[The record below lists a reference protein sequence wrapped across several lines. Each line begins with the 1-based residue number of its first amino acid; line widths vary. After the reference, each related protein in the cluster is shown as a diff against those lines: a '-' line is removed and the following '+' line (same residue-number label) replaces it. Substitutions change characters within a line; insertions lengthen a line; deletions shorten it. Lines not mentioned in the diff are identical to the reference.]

1 MIGTLSMSV
10 NKFEAAQKI
19 LYLDVSYPNFP
30 TWEEVLDFEVD
41 GVAVK
46 AIAKHTWRRFTV
58 LIVEPFEVVACTFE
72 PPLIALGAAM
82 LRRQALLKERG
93 ITDTEDCIAK
103 AKSAYLNHLFYLS
116 LKPIIDAAQA
126 DLSSKYSQR
135 LKARFSFSEAAQA
148 RITLE
153 KGQARQD
160 FKVGLYDQKEYQS
173 LVKELA
179 KQATDAYIS
188 YATLKDKVDR
198 GLEELKSTM
207 LSEALAGKT

>member
-1 MIGTLSMSV
+1 M
-10 NKFEAAQKI
+10 NNFEAAQKV
-19 LYLDVSYPNFP
+19 LHLNVSYPNFSA
-30 TWEEVLDFEVD
+30 WEEVLDFEVD
-41 GVAVK
+41 GVAVR
-46 AIAKHTWRRFTV
+46 AIAKHTWRCLTV

-93 ITDTEDCIAK
+93 ITDAEDCIVRAK
-103 AKSAYLNHLFYLS
+103 DAYINHLFYLS
-116 LKPIIDAAQA
+116 LKSKIDIAQSE
-126 DLSSKYSQR
+126 LSTKYMQR
-135 LKARFSFSEAAQA
+135 LETRLLFSETVQA
-148 RITLE
+148 RLTLE

-173 LVKELA
+173 VVKELT

-198 GLEELKSTM
+198 GLEEIKSTM
-207 LSEALAGKT
+207 LSEALSGKT

>member
-1 MIGTLSMSV
+1 M
-10 NKFEAAQKI
+10 NNFEAAQKV
-19 LYLDVSYPNFP
+19 LHLNVSYPNFSA
-30 TWEEVLDFEVD
+30 WEEVLDFEVD
-41 GVAVK
+41 GVAVR
-46 AIAKHTWRRFTV
+46 AIAKHTWRCLTV

-93 ITDTEDCIAK
+93 ITDAEDCIVRAK
-103 AKSAYLNHLFYLS
+103 DAYINHLFYLS
-116 LKPIIDAAQA
+116 LKSKIDIAQA
-126 DLSSKYSQR
+126 ELSTKYMQR
-135 LKARFSFSEAAQA
+135 LETRLLFSETVQA
-148 RITLE
+148 RLTLE

-173 LVKELA
+173 VVKELT
-179 KQATDAYIS
+179 KQATDAYMS

>member
-1 MIGTLSMSV
+1 M
-10 NKFEAAQKI
+10 NNFETAQKV
-19 LYLDVSYPNFP
+19 LHLNVSYPNFP
-30 TWEEVLDFEVD
+30 AWEEVLDFEVD

-46 AIAKHTWRRFTV
+46 AIAKHSWRRLTV

-93 ITDTEDCIAK
+93 ITDAEDCIVRAK
-103 AKSAYLNHLFYLS
+103 DAYINHLFYLS
-116 LKPIIDAAQA
+116 LKSKIDIAQA
-126 DLSSKYSQR
+126 ELSAKYMQR
-135 LKARFSFSEAAQA
+135 LETRLLFSETVQA
-148 RITLE
+148 RLTLE

-173 LVKELA
+173 VVKELT

-198 GLEELKSTM
+198 GLEEIKSTM
-207 LSEALAGKT
+207 LSEALTEKT

>member
-1 MIGTLSMSV
+1 M
-10 NKFEAAQKI
+10 NNFEAAQKV
-19 LYLDVSYPNFP
+19 LHLNVSYPNFSA
-30 TWEEVLDFEVD
+30 WEEVLDFEVD

-46 AIAKHTWRRFTV
+46 AIAKHSWRRLTV

-93 ITDTEDCIAK
+93 ITDAEDCIVRAK
-103 AKSAYLNHLFYLS
+103 DAYINHLFYLS
-116 LKPIIDAAQA
+116 LKSKIDIAQA
-126 DLSSKYSQR
+126 ELSAKYMQR
-135 LKARFSFSEAAQA
+135 LETRLLFSETVQA
-148 RITLE
+148 RLTLE

-173 LVKELA
+173 VVKELT

-198 GLEELKSTM
+198 GLEEIKSTM
-207 LSEALAGKT
+207 LSEALSGKT

>member
-1 MIGTLSMSV
+1 M
-10 NKFEAAQKI
+10 NNFEATQKV
-19 LYLDVSYPNFP
+19 LHLNVSYPNFSA
-30 TWEEVLDFEVD
+30 WEEVLDFEVD

-46 AIAKHTWRRFTV
+46 AVAKHTWRCLTV

-93 ITDTEDCIAK
+93 ITDAEDCIVRAK
-103 AKSAYLNHLFYLS
+103 DAYINHLFYLS
-116 LKPIIDAAQA
+116 LKSKIDIAQA
-126 DLSSKYSQR
+126 ELSAKYMQR
-135 LKARFSFSEAAQA
+135 LETRLLFSETVQA
-148 RITLE
+148 RLTLE

-173 LVKELA
+173 VVKALT

-198 GLEELKSTM
+198 GLEEIKSTM
-207 LSEALAGKT
+207 LSEALSGKT

>member
-1 MIGTLSMSV
+1 M
-10 NKFEAAQKI
+10 NNFEAAQKV
-19 LYLDVSYPNFP
+19 LHLNVSYPNFSA
-30 TWEEVLDFEVD
+30 WEEVLDFEVD
-41 GVAVK
+41 GVAVR
-46 AIAKHTWRRFTV
+46 AIAKHTWRCLTV

-93 ITDTEDCIAK
+93 ITDAEDCIVRAK
-103 AKSAYLNHLFYLS
+103 DAYINHLFYLS
-116 LKPIIDAAQA
+116 LKSKIDIAQA
-126 DLSSKYSQR
+126 ELSTKYMQR
-135 LKARFSFSEAAQA
+135 LETRLLFSETVQA
-148 RITLE
+148 RLTLE

-173 LVKELA
+173 VVKELT

-198 GLEELKSTM
+198 GLEEIKSTM
-207 LSEALAGKT
+207 LSEALSGKT

>member
-1 MIGTLSMSV
+1 M
-10 NKFEAAQKI
+10 NNFEAAQKV
-19 LYLDVSYPNFP
+19 LHLEVPYPNFP
-30 TWEEVLDFEVD
+30 AWEEVLDFEVN

-46 AIAKHTWRRFTV
+46 AIAKHSWRRLTV
-58 LIVEPFEVVACTFE
+58 WIVEPFEVVACTFE
-72 PPLIALGAAM
+72 PPLIALGAVM

-93 ITDTEDCIAK
+93 ITDAEDCIVRAK
-103 AKSAYLNHLFYLS
+103 DAYINHFFYLS
-116 LKPIIDAAQA
+116 LKSKIDFAQA
-126 DLSSKYSQR
+126 ELLAKYAQR
-135 LKARFSFSEAAQA
+135 LETRLLFSETVQA
-148 RITLE
+148 RLTLE
-153 KGQARQD
+153 KGQVRQD

-173 LVKELA
+173 VVKELT

>member
-1 MIGTLSMSV
+1 MSV
-10 NKFEAAQKI
+10 NKFKAAQNI
-19 LYLDVSYPNFP
+19 LHLEVPYPNFP
-30 TWEEVLDFEVD
+30 AWEEVLDFEVD
-41 GVAVK
+41 GVTVR
-46 AIAKHTWRRFTV
+46 AIAKHTWRRLTV

-93 ITDTEDCIAK
+93 ITDAEDCIAK
-103 AKSAYLNHLFYLS
+103 AKDAYINHFFYLS
-116 LKPIIDAAQA
+116 LKAKIDFAQSE
-126 DLSSKYSQR
+126 LSAKYTQR
-135 LKARFSFSEAAQA
+135 LKTRLLFSDIVKAGL
-148 RITLE
+148 TLE
-153 KGQARQD
+153 KSQARKD

-173 LVKELA
+173 VVKKLT
-179 KQATDAYIS
+179 KQATDAYMS